1 MQFIF
6 FLEVIYVILTSLM
19 KASLA
24 ITLLQWARS
33 KVHILLLKAAIV
45 IDFIICIIVVE
56 YFLVQCAPISY
67 TWKLLDPTAK
77 GVCLPAAQQLVVG
90 EALSI
95 TTITLDMLFLF
106 VPFFMLRGR
115 GVNIRVKL
123 AIYSIF
129 ALGIV

>member
-1 MQFIF
+1 
-6 FLEVIYVILTSLM
+6 M

-33 KVHILLLKAAIV
+33 KVHIFLLKAAIF
-45 IDFIICIIVVE
+45 IDFVICIVIVE

-67 TWKLLDPTAK
+67 TWELLDPTKK
-77 GVCLPAAQQLVVG
+77 GVCLPAPQQLAIG
-90 EALSI
+90 EALSV

-123 AIYSIF
+123 AIFSIF
-129 ALGIV
+129 GLGIV